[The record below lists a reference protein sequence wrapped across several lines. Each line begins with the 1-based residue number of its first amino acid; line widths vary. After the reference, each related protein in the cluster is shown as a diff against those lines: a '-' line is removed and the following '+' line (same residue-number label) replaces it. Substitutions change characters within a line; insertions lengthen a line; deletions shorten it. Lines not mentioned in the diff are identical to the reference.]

1 MRRRPAGTGRNSSPV
16 SAASEETMSRE
27 IERKFR
33 VKEESAA
40 AWRNAP
46 FTGIRQGYLS
56 MDKERIVRVRIA
68 GDEAFLTIK
77 GIIREASRAEYE
89 YPVPVADASEMLESL
104 CVRPLIEKRRYRI
117 AHQGNLWEV
126 DEFFGENAGLAI
138 AEIELENPGQAFARP
153 AWIGEEVTDDSRY
166 YNASLVRHP
175 YSRWK
180 P

>member
-1 MRRRPAGTGRNSSPV
+1 
-16 SAASEETMSRE
+16 MSRE

-46 FTGIRQGYLS
+46 CSEIRQGYLS

-77 GIIREASRAEYE
+77 GATREASRAEYE
-89 YPVPVADASEMLESL
+89 YPVPVADASEMLDSL
-104 CVRPLIEKRRYRI
+104 CVRPLIEKRRYQV

-126 DEFFGENAGLAI
+126 DEFSGENAGLTI
-138 AEIELENPGQAFARP
+138 AEIELENPGQVFARP
-153 AWIGEEVTDDSRY
+153 AWVDEEVTDDSRY